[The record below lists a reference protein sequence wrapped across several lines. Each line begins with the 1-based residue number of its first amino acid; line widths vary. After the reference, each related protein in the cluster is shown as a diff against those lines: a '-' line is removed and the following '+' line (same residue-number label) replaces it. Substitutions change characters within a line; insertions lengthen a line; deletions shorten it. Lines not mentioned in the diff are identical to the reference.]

1 VEEVGA
7 LQLRSTECATAA
19 TPVALKV
26 SAEVVPSVELL
37 VKTTWPLIA
46 PAALGRNWI
55 VTVAVAPAL
64 NVSGRLLPVMENPV
78 PVTEAADTVTGEVPV
93 EDSVTDSVVE
103 DPTVTL
109 PKLRLAVLSTS
120 LGLATAVPVPVRV
133 TTEELPVVELL
144 TIVSCPVTAPATVG
158 ANSICSVNDC
168 PAGKDSGML
177 LTTVVNPVPVR
188 VAELMLRA
196 DVPEEVT
203 VSESVFVFPS
213 VTLPKLRLFA
223 LSVSLGA
230 AAAVPVPE
238 SATTVVAPVVELLLI
253 VNCPVS
259 APAVLGAKV
268 IGIAS
273 V

>member
-1 VEEVGA
+1 MEEVGA
-7 LQLRSTECATAA
+7 LQLRSTEWATAA

-26 SAEVVPSVELL
+26 RAEVAPSVELL
-37 VKTTWPLIA
+37 VKTTWPLMA

-64 NVSGRLLPVMENPV
+64 SVSGKLLPVMENPV

-120 LGLATAVPVPVRV
+120 LGLGAAVPVPVRV

-144 TIVSCPVTAPATVG
+144 IIVSCPVTAPATIG
-158 ANSICSVNDC
+158 ANSICRVSDC
-168 PAGKDSGML
+168 PAGKDTGML
-177 LTTVVNPVPVR
+177 LTTVANPAPVS
-188 VAELMLRA
+188 VAELMVRA

-213 VTLPKLRLFA
+213 VILPKLRLFA

-230 AAAVPVPE
+230 AAVVPVPDRV
-238 SATTVVAPVVELLLI
+238 TTDDAPVVELPLI
-253 VNCPVS
+253 VN
-259 APAVLGAKV
+259 
-268 IGIAS
+268 
-273 V
+273 